1 MIADFLQRELER
13 GLKRALTPLVIYLKT
28 LLIGINLLVLAL
40 IGYVFALA
48 FGSVGLYFVLLH
60 TTVNAIA
67 AFWVGGAWL
76 LIAVVLTLLG
86 TSRIRPPR

>member
-1 MIADFLQRELER
+1 MIAEMLQRELER

-28 LLIGINLLVLAL
+28 LLIGFNLLALAM

-60 TTVNAIA
+60 TNVNAVA

-76 LIAVVLTLLG
+76 VVAAFLTLLG